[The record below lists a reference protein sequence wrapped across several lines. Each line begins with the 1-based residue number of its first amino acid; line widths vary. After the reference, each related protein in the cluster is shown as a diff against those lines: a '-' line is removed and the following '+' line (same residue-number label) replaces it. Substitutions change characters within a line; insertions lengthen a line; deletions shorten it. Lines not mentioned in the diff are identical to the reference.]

1 MKVAL
6 AFILIILRIIANIN
20 QKDIEN
26 TTKSVFDE
34 NFKRQAMSL
43 RGVLKDI
50 ILEYI
55 INGKKYTES
64 LKNYEAANGVKI
76 SFRKK

>member
-1 MKVAL
+1 M
-6 AFILIILRIIANIN
+6 ANIN
-20 QKDIEN
+20 PRDIEN
-26 TTKSVFDE
+26 TAKSIFDE

-43 RGVLKDI
+43 RGVSKDV
-50 ILEYI
+50 ILEYL

-64 LKNYEAANGVKI
+64 LRDYESLNGVKI

>member
-1 MKVAL
+1 MK
-6 AFILIILRIIANIN
+6 NITA
-20 QKDIEN
+20 KDIEN
-26 TTKSVFDE
+26 AAKSIFDE
-34 NFKRQAMSL
+34 TFTNKAKQL
-43 RGVLKDI
+43 RLIPKDI

-64 LKNYEAANGVKI
+64 LRDYESANGVKI

>member
-1 MKVAL
+1 M
-6 AFILIILRIIANIN
+6 ANITA
-20 QKDIEN
+20 KDIEN
-26 TTKSVFDE
+26 TAKSVFDE
-34 NFKRQAMSL
+34 TFKRQAISL
-43 RGVLKDI
+43 RGVPKDI

-64 LKNYEAANGVKI
+64 LRDYESANGVKM

>member
-1 MKVAL
+1 
-6 AFILIILRIIANIN
+6 
-20 QKDIEN
+20 
-26 TTKSVFDE
+26 
-34 NFKRQAMSL
+34 MSL
-43 RGVLKDI
+43 RGVPKDI

-64 LKNYEAANGVKI
+64 LRDYESANGVKI